1 MRRQGVKTGKKSS
14 KKNNLILR
22 HCKLQY
28 SRQHNFGK
36 MIDTEISVKE
46 YTQETDRDVNVMQ
59 WKENS
64 LFNR

>member
-1 MRRQGVKTGKKSS
+1 
-14 KKNNLILR
+14 
-22 HCKLQY
+22 
-28 SRQHNFGK
+28 

-59 WKENS
+59 WKNG